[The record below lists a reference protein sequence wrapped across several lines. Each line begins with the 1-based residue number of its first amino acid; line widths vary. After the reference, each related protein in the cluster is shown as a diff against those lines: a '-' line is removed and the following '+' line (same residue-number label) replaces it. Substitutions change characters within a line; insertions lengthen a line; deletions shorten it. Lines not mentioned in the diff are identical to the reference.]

1 MCGYIIEM
9 MDLATILG
17 IASIKLTGILAS
29 HISLSSSCWGLT
41 FHTQTRGGVLEVD
54 VDYQGEEL
62 RASVDS
68 KGEVKM
74 DIVDIS
80 GNSQ

>member
-1 MCGYIIEM
+1 M
-9 MDLATILG
+9 MDLSTILG
-17 IASIKLTGILAS
+17 IVSIVFTGILAS
-29 HISLSSSCWGLT
+29 HISLNSSCWGFT

-54 VDYQGEEL
+54 MDYQGEEL

-74 DIVDIS
+74 EIVDIS
-80 GNSQ
+80 GNTVN